1 MAMIDG
7 TGYGG
12 VPYMTAEDVKARGA
26 TVMTLH
32 QGIADLVDAHGAV
45 DPERGGMVNPYINYP
60 FNSAT
65 VATLAAITKQA

>member
-1 MAMIDG
+1 MIVRNDGSNMMAIIDD

-32 QGIADLVDAHGAV
+32 QGIADLVNAHGAI
-45 DPERGGMVNPYINYP
+45 DPESGGMVNPW
-60 FNSAT
+60 
-65 VATLAAITKQA
+65 LL